1 MMVGRS
7 SNHLGSLNRVDP
19 QGVGSFQPFPPPPL
33 SLLCG
38 PSFPLTPFSALPA
51 LFISTIKPLPLLGS
65 SALPHPFLPRWPL
78 G

>member
-1 MMVGRS
+1 MVGRS
-7 SNHLGSLNRVDP
+7 SSHLGSLNRVDP
-19 QGVGSFQPFPPPPL
+19 QGVGSFQLFPPHPFLTTWPV
-33 SLLCG
+33 
-38 PSFPLTPFSALPA
+38 FPRTPFSALPA